1 MKDMQQYVSTILK
14 DYIDFLHV
22 KTHRNV
28 TMTTYLDRFPGLVHF
43 IYVDRS
49 QNTVIAPCL
58 SPAQGGSRPEQAVI
72 RSLKDRVWE
81 MHAYAHINRDQV
93 GEGIAPL
100 LAARWLTS

>member
-1 MKDMQQYVSTILK
+1 
-14 DYIDFLHV
+14 
-22 KTHRNV
+22 
-28 TMTTYLDRFPGLVHF
+28 
-43 IYVDRS
+43 
-49 QNTVIAPCL
+49 VIAPCL

-93 GEGIAPL
+93 GEGMAPL